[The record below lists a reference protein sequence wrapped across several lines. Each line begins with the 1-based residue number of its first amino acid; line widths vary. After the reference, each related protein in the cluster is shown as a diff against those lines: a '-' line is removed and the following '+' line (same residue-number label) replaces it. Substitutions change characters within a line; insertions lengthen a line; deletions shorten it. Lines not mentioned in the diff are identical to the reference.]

1 MQHARRQPPHQ
12 QPQRQPRHVAPSLQ
26 PQYGAH
32 GAHGTNVGMV
42 KCSSVPAIAVMIA
55 VVVALAAIFAFGAI
69 AYAKGSGGLRSA
81 ASSIDSAKT
90 ANSMEVMSFNAAD
103 ISSNGDS
110 ASSDF
115 AVMPAMLD
123 GIDES
128 DEIVSFSLSDTRA
141 PELSNKNLSAIRAA
155 LESFDGASV
164 GFGMF
169 DVESGRGIGYS
180 LDQEIYGA
188 SSFKAPYALYLCQK
202 HVENGELTIP
212 GLSDEDETELFG
224 ASGYTKI
231 LIENAICNS
240 DNDSF
245 AMLRSMYDAGGYNE
259 WVDELGIQDAAYT
272 PDSWFPW
279 YSVRSS
285 LKIWTEMYNYWQ
297 TGGDAAQWL
306 SSLCEET
313 TVSFLR
319 DVVDPFGATVR
330 NKAGWCSGSDYG
342 YDFNGVCDAGIVQL
356 DGRTYVVSVMAGVP
370 DCEENREL
378 VENLIAAIFDARD
391 ALR

>member
-1 MQHARRQPPHQ
+1 MQHARQQPPHQ
-12 QPQRQPRHVAPSLQ
+12 QPQRQPRHAAPSPQ
-26 PQYGAH
+26 SQYGAQ
-32 GAHGTNVGMV
+32 GTNVSTV
-42 KCSSVPAIAVMIA
+42 KRSSVPAIAVMIV

-81 ASSIDSAKT
+81 ASSFDSAKT
-90 ANSMEVMSFNAAD
+90 TNSMGVTSFNAAD

-128 DEIVSFSLSDTRA
+128 DEIASFSLSDARA
-141 PELSNKNLSAIRAA
+141 PELSNKNLSAIRTA

-164 GFGMF
+164 GFGMY
-169 DVESGRGIGYS
+169 DVESGRGIGYN

-212 GLSDEDETELFG
+212 GLSSEDGAELFG
-224 ASGYTKI
+224 AGGYTKI

-245 AMLRSMYDAGGYNE
+245 AMLRSMYDADGYNE
-259 WVDELGIQDAAYT
+259 WVDELGIQDTAYT

-297 TGGDAAQWL
+297 TGGDTAQWL
-306 SSLCEET
+306 SSLCGET

-319 DVVDPFGATVR
+319 DVVDPLGATVR
-330 NKAGWCSGSDYG
+330 NKAGWCSGSNYG
-342 YDFNGVCDAGIVQL
+342 YDFNGVCDAGIIQL
-356 DGRTYVVSVMAGVP
+356 DGRSYVISVMAGVP
-370 DCEENREL
+370 DCEENRGL

>member
-1 MQHARRQPPHQ
+1 MQHARQQPPHQ
-12 QPQRQPRHVAPSLQ
+12 QPQRQPRHAAPRPQS
-26 PQYGAH
+26 QYGAQ
-32 GAHGTNVGMV
+32 GANVSTP
-42 KCSSVPAIAVMIA
+42 KRSSVPAIAVMIA

-69 AYAKGSGGLRSA
+69 AYAKGNGGLRSA
-81 ASSIDSAKT
+81 ASSFDSAKT
-90 ANSMEVMSFNAAD
+90 TNSMGATSFNAAD

-115 AVMPAMLD
+115 TVMPAMLD

-128 DEIVSFSLSDTRA
+128 SEIVSFSLSDARA
-141 PELSNKNLSAIRAA
+141 PELSNKNLSAIRTA
-155 LESFDGASV
+155 LDNFDGASV
-164 GFGMF
+164 SFGMY
-169 DVESGRGIGYS
+169 DAESGRGIGYN

-212 GLSDEDETELFG
+212 GLFDEDSAELFG
-224 ASGYTKI
+224 AGGYTKI

-245 AMLRSMYDAGGYNE
+245 ATLRSMYDADGYNE
-259 WVDELGIQDAAYT
+259 WVDELGIQDTAYT

-297 TGGDAAQWL
+297 TGGDTAQWL
-306 SSLCEET
+306 SSLCGET

-319 DVVDPFGATVR
+319 DVVDPLGATVR

-342 YDFNGVCDAGIVQL
+342 YDFNGVCDAGIIQL

>member
-1 MQHARRQPPHQ
+1 MQHARQQPPHHQ
-12 QPQRQPRHVAPSLQ
+12 QQRQPHHAAPSPQL
-26 PQYGAH
+26 QYGAH
-32 GAHGTNVGMV
+32 GANVSTV
-42 KCSSVPAIAVMIA
+42 KRSNAPVTAVTVA
-55 VVVALAAIFAFGAI
+55 VIVALAVIFAFGAI
-69 AYAKGSGGLRSA
+69 AYAKGAGGLRSA
-81 ASSIDSAKT
+81 TSSIDSAKT
-90 ANSMEVMSFNAAD
+90 ANSLGITSFNATD

-110 ASSDF
+110 TSSDF
-115 AVMPAMLD
+115 APLPSMLD

-128 DEIVSFSLSDTRA
+128 SEIVAFSLSDARV
-141 PELSNKNLSAIRAA
+141 PELSNKNLSAIRTA
-155 LESFDGASV
+155 LENFDGISV
-164 GFGMF
+164 GFGMY
-169 DVESGRGIGYS
+169 DVESGRGIGYN
-180 LDQEIYGA
+180 LDQQIYGA

-212 GLSDEDETELFG
+212 GLSDEDGAELFG
-224 ASGYTKI
+224 AGGYTKI

-245 AMLRSMYDAGGYNE
+245 AMLRSMYDANGYNE

-306 SSLCEET
+306 SSLCGET

-319 DVVDPFGATVR
+319 DVVDPLGATVR

-342 YDFNGVCDAGIVQL
+342 YDFNGVCDAGVIQL

>member
-1 MQHARRQPPHQ
+1 MQHARQQPPHQ
-12 QPQRQPRHVAPSLQ
+12 QPQRQPRHAASSPQ

-32 GAHGTNVGMV
+32 GANVSAV
-42 KCSSVPAIAVMIA
+42 KRPNAPMIA
-55 VVVALAAIFAFGAI
+55 VTVAVIVALAVIFAFGAI
-69 AYAKGSGGLRSA
+69 AYAKGTGGLRSA
-81 ASSIDSAKT
+81 ASSIDSTKT
-90 ANSMEVMSFNAAD
+90 ASSLGITSFNAAD

-110 ASSDF
+110 VSSDF
-115 AVMPAMLD
+115 APLPAILD

-128 DEIVSFSLSDTRA
+128 DEIVAFSLSDARA
-141 PELSNKNLSAIRAA
+141 PELSNKNLSAIRTT
-155 LESFDGASV
+155 LENFDGASV
-164 GFGMF
+164 GFGMY
-169 DVESGRGIGYS
+169 DVESGRGIGYN
-180 LDQEIYGA
+180 LDQQIYGA

-202 HVENGELTIP
+202 HIENGELTIP
-212 GLSDEDETELFG
+212 GLSDEDGTELFG
-224 ASGYTKI
+224 AGGYTKI

-245 AMLRSMYDAGGYNE
+245 AMLRSMYDANGYNE

-297 TGGDAAQWL
+297 TGDDAAQWL
-306 SSLCEET
+306 SSLCGET

-319 DVVDPFGATVR
+319 DVVDPLGATVR

-342 YDFNGVCDAGIVQL
+342 YDFNGVCDAGVIQL

>member
-1 MQHARRQPPHQ
+1 MQHARQQPPHHQ
-12 QPQRQPRHVAPSLQ
+12 QHRQPHHAAPSPQPQH
-26 PQYGAH
+26 GAH
-32 GAHGTNVGMV
+32 GA
-42 KCSSVPAIAVMIA
+42 SVSTAKRSNAPVIAVTVA
-55 VVVALAAIFAFGAI
+55 VIVALAVIFAFGAI
-69 AYAKGSGGLRSA
+69 AYAKGAGGLRFA
-81 ASSIDSAKT
+81 TSSIDSAKT
-90 ANSMEVMSFNAAD
+90 ANSLGITSFNATD

-110 ASSDF
+110 TSSDF
-115 AVMPAMLD
+115 APLPSMFD
-123 GIDES
+123 DIDES
-128 DEIVSFSLSDTRA
+128 NEIVAFSLSDARV
-141 PELSNKNLSAIRAA
+141 PELSNENLSAIRTA
-155 LESFDGASV
+155 LENFDGASA
-164 GFGMF
+164 GFGMY
-169 DVESGRGIGYS
+169 DVESGRGIGYN
-180 LDQEIYGA
+180 LDQQIYGA

-212 GLSDEDETELFG
+212 GLSDEDGAELFG
-224 ASGYTKI
+224 AGGYTKI

-245 AMLRSMYDAGGYNE
+245 AMLRSMYDANGYNE

-306 SSLCEET
+306 SSLCGET

-319 DVVDPFGATVR
+319 DVVDPLGATVR

-342 YDFNGVCDAGIVQL
+342 YDFNGVCDVGVIQL

>member
-1 MQHARRQPPHQ
+1 MQHARQQPPHQ
-12 QPQRQPRHVAPSLQ
+12 QPQRQPRHAASSPQ

-32 GAHGTNVGMV
+32 GANVSAV
-42 KCSSVPAIAVMIA
+42 KRPNAPMIA
-55 VVVALAAIFAFGAI
+55 VTVAVIVALTVIFAFGAI
-69 AYAKGSGGLRSA
+69 AYAKGTGGLRSA
-81 ASSIDSAKT
+81 ASSIDSTKT
-90 ANSMEVMSFNAAD
+90 ASSLGITSFNAAD

-110 ASSDF
+110 VSSDF
-115 AVMPAMLD
+115 APLPAMLD

-128 DEIVSFSLSDTRA
+128 DEIVAFSLSDARA
-141 PELSNKNLSAIRAA
+141 PELSNKNLSAIRTA
-155 LESFDGASV
+155 LENFDGASV
-164 GFGMF
+164 GFGMY
-169 DVESGRGIGYS
+169 DVESGRGIGYN
-180 LDQEIYGA
+180 LDQQIYGA

-202 HVENGELTIP
+202 HIENGELTIP
-212 GLSDEDETELFG
+212 GLSDEDGTELFG
-224 ASGYTKI
+224 AGGYTKI

-245 AMLRSMYDAGGYNE
+245 AMLRSMYDANGYNE
-259 WVDELGIQDAAYT
+259 WVDERGIQDAAYT

-297 TGGDAAQWL
+297 TGDDAAQWL
-306 SSLCEET
+306 SSLCGET

-319 DVVDPFGATVR
+319 DVVDPLGATVR

-342 YDFNGVCDAGIVQL
+342 YDFNGVCDAGVIQL

>member
-1 MQHARRQPPHQ
+1 MQHARQQPPHHQ
-12 QPQRQPRHVAPSLQ
+12 QQRQPRHVAPS
-26 PQYGAH
+26 A
-32 GAHGTNVGMV
+32 
-42 KCSSVPAIAVMIA
+42 SVSTAKRSNAPVIAVTVA
-55 VVVALAAIFAFGAI
+55 VIVALAVIFAFGAI
-69 AYAKGSGGLRSA
+69 AYAKGTGCLRFTASSADSAKA
-81 ASSIDSAKT
+81 ASSLGIA
-90 ANSMEVMSFNAAD
+90 SFNATD

-115 AVMPAMLD
+115 APLPAMLD
-123 GIDES
+123 DIDES
-128 DEIVSFSLSDTRA
+128 DEIVAFSLSDARA
-141 PELSNKNLSAIRAA
+141 PELSNKNLSGIRTA
-155 LESFDGASV
+155 LENFDGASV
-164 GFGMF
+164 GFGMY
-169 DVESGRGIGYS
+169 DVESGRGIGYNI
-180 LDQEIYGA
+180 DQQIYGA

-212 GLSDEDETELFG
+212 GLSDEDGAELFG
-224 ASGYTKI
+224 AGGYTKI

-245 AMLRSMYDAGGYNE
+245 AMLRSMYDANGYNE

-279 YSVRSS
+279 YSARSS

-297 TGGDAAQWL
+297 TGGDTAQWL
-306 SSLCEET
+306 SSLCGET

-319 DVVDPFGATVR
+319 DVVDPLGATVR

-342 YDFNGVCDAGIVQL
+342 YDFNGVCDAGVIQL

-378 VENLIAAIFDARD
+378 VENLIAAIFDVRD

>member
-1 MQHARRQPPHQ
+1 MQHARQQPPHQ
-12 QPQRQPRHVAPSLQ
+12 QPQRQPRHAAPRPQS
-26 PQYGAH
+26 QYGAQ
-32 GAHGTNVGMV
+32 GANVSTP
-42 KCSSVPAIAVMIA
+42 KRSSVPAIAVMIA

-69 AYAKGSGGLRSA
+69 AYAKGNGGLRSA
-81 ASSIDSAKT
+81 ASSFDSAKT
-90 ANSMEVMSFNAAD
+90 TNSMGATSFNAAD

-115 AVMPAMLD
+115 TVMPAMLD

-128 DEIVSFSLSDTRA
+128 NEIVSFSLSDARL
-141 PELSNKNLSAIRAA
+141 PELSNKNLSAIRTA
-155 LESFDGASV
+155 LDNFDGASV
-164 GFGMF
+164 SFGMY
-169 DVESGRGIGYS
+169 DAESGRGIGYN

-212 GLSDEDETELFG
+212 GLFDEDETELFG
-224 ASGYTKI
+224 AGGYTKI

-245 AMLRSMYDAGGYNE
+245 AMLRSMYDADGYNE
-259 WVDELGIQDAAYT
+259 WVDELGIQDTAYT

-297 TGGDAAQWL
+297 TGGDTAQWL
-306 SSLCEET
+306 SSLCGET

-319 DVVDPFGATVR
+319 DVVDPLGATVR

-342 YDFNGVCDAGIVQL
+342 YDFNGVCDAGIIQL
-356 DGRTYVVSVMAGVP
+356 DGRTYVVSVMTGVP
-370 DCEENREL
+370 DCEENRRL

>member
-1 MQHARRQPPHQ
+1 MQHARQQPPHQ
-12 QPQRQPRHVAPSLQ
+12 QPQRQPRHAASSPQ

-32 GAHGTNVGMV
+32 GANVSAV
-42 KCSSVPAIAVMIA
+42 KRLNAPAIAVTVTVI
-55 VVVALAAIFAFGAI
+55 VALAAIFAFGAI
-69 AYAKGSGGLRSA
+69 AYAKGAGGLRSA
-81 ASSIDSAKT
+81 ASSIDSTKT
-90 ANSMEVMSFNAAD
+90 ASSLGITSFNAAD

-110 ASSDF
+110 VSSGF
-115 AVMPAMLD
+115 APLPAMLD

-128 DEIVSFSLSDTRA
+128 DEVIAFSLSDARA
-141 PELSNKNLSAIRAA
+141 PELSSKNLSAIRTA
-155 LESFDGASV
+155 LENFDGASV
-164 GFGMF
+164 GFGMY
-169 DVESGRGIGYS
+169 DVESGRGIGYN
-180 LDQEIYGA
+180 LDQQIYGA

-202 HVENGELTIP
+202 HIENGELTTP
-212 GLSDEDETELFG
+212 GLSDEDGTELFG
-224 ASGYTKI
+224 AGGYTKI

-245 AMLRSMYDAGGYNE
+245 AMLRSMYDANGYNE

-297 TGGDAAQWL
+297 TGDDAAQWL
-306 SSLCEET
+306 SSLCSET

-319 DVVDPFGATVR
+319 DVVDPLGATVR

-342 YDFNGVCDAGIVQL
+342 YDFNGVCDAGVIQL

>member
-1 MQHARRQPPHQ
+1 MQHARQQPPHQ
-12 QPQRQPRHVAPSLQ
+12 QPQRQPRHAASSPQ

-32 GAHGTNVGMV
+32 GANVSAV
-42 KCSSVPAIAVMIA
+42 KRPNAPMIA
-55 VVVALAAIFAFGAI
+55 VTVAVIVALAVIFAFGAI
-69 AYAKGSGGLRSA
+69 AYAKGTGGLRSA
-81 ASSIDSAKT
+81 ASSIDSTKT
-90 ANSMEVMSFNAAD
+90 ASSLGITSFNAAD

-110 ASSDF
+110 VSSDF
-115 AVMPAMLD
+115 APLPAMLD

-128 DEIVSFSLSDTRA
+128 DEIVAFSLSDARA
-141 PELSNKNLSAIRAA
+141 PELSNKNLSAIRTA
-155 LESFDGASV
+155 LENFDGASV
-164 GFGMF
+164 GFGMY
-169 DVESGRGIGYS
+169 DVESGRGIGYN
-180 LDQEIYGA
+180 LDQQIYGA

-202 HVENGELTIP
+202 HIENGELTIP
-212 GLSDEDETELFG
+212 GLSDEDGTELFG
-224 ASGYTKI
+224 AGGYTKI

-245 AMLRSMYDAGGYNE
+245 AMLRSMYDANGYSE

-279 YSVRSS
+279 HSVRSS

-297 TGGDAAQWL
+297 TGDDAAQWL
-306 SSLCEET
+306 SSLCGET

-319 DVVDPFGATVR
+319 DVVDPLGATVR

-342 YDFNGVCDAGIVQL
+342 YDFNGVCDAGVIQL

>member
-1 MQHARRQPPHQ
+1 MQHARQQPPHQ
-12 QPQRQPRHVAPSLQ
+12 QPQRQPRHAASNPQ

-32 GAHGTNVGMV
+32 GANVSAV
-42 KCSSVPAIAVMIA
+42 KRPNAPMIA
-55 VVVALAAIFAFGAI
+55 VTVAVIVALAVIFAFGAI
-69 AYAKGSGGLRSA
+69 AYAKGTGGLRSA
-81 ASSIDSAKT
+81 ASSIDSTKT
-90 ANSMEVMSFNAAD
+90 ASSLGITSFNAAD
-103 ISSNGDS
+103 TSSNGDS
-110 ASSDF
+110 VSSDF
-115 AVMPAMLD
+115 APLPAMLD

-128 DEIVSFSLSDTRA
+128 DEIVAFSLSDARA
-141 PELSNKNLSAIRAA
+141 PELSNKNLSAIRTA
-155 LESFDGASV
+155 LENFDGASV
-164 GFGMF
+164 GFGMY
-169 DVESGRGIGYS
+169 DVESGRGIGYN
-180 LDQEIYGA
+180 LDQQIYGA

-202 HVENGELTIP
+202 HIENGELTIP
-212 GLSDEDETELFG
+212 GLSDEDGTELFG
-224 ASGYTKI
+224 AGGYTKI

-245 AMLRSMYDAGGYNE
+245 AMLRSMYDANGYNE

-297 TGGDAAQWL
+297 TGDDAAQWL
-306 SSLCEET
+306 SSLCGET

-319 DVVDPFGATVR
+319 DVVDPLGATVR
-330 NKAGWCSGSDYG
+330 NKAGWCSGGDYG
-342 YDFNGVCDAGIVQL
+342 YDFNGVCDAGVIQL

>member
-1 MQHARRQPPHQ
+1 
-12 QPQRQPRHVAPSLQ
+12 
-26 PQYGAH
+26 
-32 GAHGTNVGMV
+32 
-42 KCSSVPAIAVMIA
+42 MIA
-55 VVVALAAIFAFGAI
+55 VTVAVIVALAVIFAFGAI
-69 AYAKGSGGLRSA
+69 AYAKGTGGLRSA
-81 ASSIDSAKT
+81 ASSIDSTKT
-90 ANSMEVMSFNAAD
+90 ASSLGITSFNAAD

-110 ASSDF
+110 VSSDF
-115 AVMPAMLD
+115 APLPAMLD
-123 GIDES
+123 GIDEF
-128 DEIVSFSLSDTRA
+128 DEIVAFSLSDARA
-141 PELSNKNLSAIRAA
+141 PELSNKNLSAIRTA

-164 GFGMF
+164 GFGMY
-169 DVESGRGIGYS
+169 DVESGRGIGYN

-212 GLSDEDETELFG
+212 GLSDEDSAELFG
-224 ASGYTKI
+224 AGGYTKI
-231 LIENAICNS
+231 LIENAIRNS

-245 AMLRSMYDAGGYNE
+245 TMLRSMYDADGYHE
-259 WVDELGIQDAAYT
+259 WVDELGIQDTAYT

-297 TGGDAAQWL
+297 TGDDAAQWL
-306 SSLCEET
+306 SSLCGET

-319 DVVDPFGATVR
+319 DVVDPLGATVR

-342 YDFNGVCDAGIVQL
+342 YDFNGVCDAGVIQL

>member
-1 MQHARRQPPHQ
+1 MQHARQQPPHHQ
-12 QPQRQPRHVAPSLQ
+12 QQRYAAPSPQ
-26 PQYGAH
+26 PQYA
-32 GAHGTNVGMV
+32 AP
-42 KCSSVPAIAVMIA
+42 SASVSTAKRSNAPVIAVTVA
-55 VVVALAAIFAFGAI
+55 VIVALAVIFAFGAI
-69 AYAKGSGGLRSA
+69 AYAKGAGGLRSA
-81 ASSIDSAKT
+81 ASSIDSTKT
-90 ANSMEVMSFNAAD
+90 ARSLGITSFNTTD

-115 AVMPAMLD
+115 APLSSMLD
-123 GIDES
+123 DIDES
-128 DEIVSFSLSDTRA
+128 NEIVAFSLSDARV
-141 PELSNKNLSAIRAA
+141 PELSNKNLSAIRTA
-155 LESFDGASV
+155 LENFDGASV
-164 GFGMF
+164 GFGMY
-169 DVESGRGIGYS
+169 DVESGRGIGYN
-180 LDQEIYGA
+180 LDQQIYGA

-212 GLSDEDETELFG
+212 GLSDEDGAELFG
-224 ASGYTKI
+224 AGGYTKI

-245 AMLRSMYDAGGYNE
+245 AMLRSMYDANGYNE

-306 SSLCEET
+306 SSLCGET

-319 DVVDPFGATVR
+319 DVVDPLGATVR
-330 NKAGWCSGSDYG
+330 NKAGWCSGGDYG
-342 YDFNGVCDAGIVQL
+342 YDFNGVCDAGVIQL

-378 VENLIAAIFDARD
+378 VESLIAAIFDARD

>member
-1 MQHARRQPPHQ
+1 MQHARQQPPHQ
-12 QPQRQPRHVAPSLQ
+12 QPQRQPRHAAPRPQ
-26 PQYGAH
+26 PQYGAQ
-32 GAHGTNVGMV
+32 GANVSTV
-42 KCSSVPAIAVMIA
+42 KRSSVPAIAVVIA

-69 AYAKGSGGLRSA
+69 AYAKGSGGLCSA
-81 ASSIDSAKT
+81 ASSFDSAQT
-90 ANSMEVMSFNAAD
+90 TNSMGVTSFNAAG

-115 AVMPAMLD
+115 ALMSAMLD

-128 DEIVSFSLSDTRA
+128 DEIVSFSLSDARA
-141 PELSNKNLSAIRAA
+141 PELSNKNLSAIRTA

-164 GFGMF
+164 GFGMY
-169 DVESGRGIGYS
+169 DVESGRGIGYN
-180 LDQEIYGA
+180 LDQKIYGA

-212 GLSDEDETELFG
+212 GLSDEDGAELFG
-224 ASGYTKI
+224 AGGYTKI

-245 AMLRSMYDAGGYNE
+245 AMLRSMYDADGYNE
-259 WVDELGIQDAAYT
+259 WVDELGIQDTAYT
-272 PDSWFPW
+272 PDSRFPW

-297 TGGDAAQWL
+297 TGGDTAQWL
-306 SSLCEET
+306 SSLCGET

-319 DVVDPFGATVR
+319 DVVDPLGATVR

-342 YDFNGVCDAGIVQL
+342 YDFNGVCDAGIIQL

-370 DCEENREL
+370 DCEENRRL

>member
-12 QPQRQPRHVAPSLQ
+12 QPQRQPRHVAPSPQ

-32 GAHGTNVGMV
+32 GANVSTP
-42 KCSSVPAIAVMIA
+42 KRSSAPAIAVVIA
-55 VVVALAAIFAFGAI
+55 VVVALAAIFAFGAV
-69 AYAKGSGGLRSA
+69 AYAKGSGSLRST
-81 ASSIDSAKT
+81 ASSFDSAKT
-90 ANSMEVMSFNAAD
+90 TSSMGVASFNAAD

-128 DEIVSFSLSDTRA
+128 DEIVSFSLSDARA
-141 PELSNKNLSAIRAA
+141 PELSNKNSSAIRTA
-155 LESFDGASV
+155 LESFDGVSV
-164 GFGMF
+164 GFGMY
-169 DVESGRGIGYS
+169 DMESGRGIGYN

-212 GLSDEDETELFG
+212 GISGEDETELFG

-245 AMLRSMYDAGGYNE
+245 AMLRSMYDADGYNE

-297 TGGDAAQWL
+297 TDGDAAQWL
-306 SSLCEET
+306 SSLCGET

-319 DVVDPFGATVR
+319 DVVDPLGATVR
-330 NKAGWCSGSDYG
+330 NKAGWCSGSNYG

>member
-1 MQHARRQPPHQ
+1 MQHARQQPPHQ
-12 QPQRQPRHVAPSLQ
+12 QSQRQPRHAAPSPQ
-26 PQYGAH
+26 SQYGA
-32 GAHGTNVGMV
+32 NVSTV
-42 KCSSVPAIAVMIA
+42 KRSSVPAIAVAIA
-55 VVVALAAIFAFGAI
+55 VVVALTAIFAFGAI

-81 ASSIDSAKT
+81 ASSFDSAKT
-90 ANSMEVMSFNAAD
+90 ANSMGVMSFNAAD

-110 ASSDF
+110 TSSDF
-115 AVMPAMLD
+115 AVMPTMLD

-128 DEIVSFSLSDTRA
+128 DEIVSFSLSDARA
-141 PELSNKNLSAIRAA
+141 PELSNKNLSAIHTA

-164 GFGMF
+164 GFGMY
-169 DVESGRGIGYS
+169 DVESGRGIGYN

-212 GLSDEDETELFG
+212 GLSDEDSAELFG
-224 ASGYTKI
+224 AGGYTKI

-245 AMLRSMYDAGGYNE
+245 AMLRSMYDADGYNE
-259 WVDELGIQDAAYT
+259 WVDELGIQDTAYT

-297 TGGDAAQWL
+297 TGGDTAQWL
-306 SSLCEET
+306 SSLCGET

-319 DVVDPFGATVR
+319 DVVDPLGATVR
-330 NKAGWCSGSDYG
+330 NKAGWCSGSNYG
-342 YDFNGVCDAGIVQL
+342 YDFNGVCDAGIIQL
-356 DGRTYVVSVMAGVP
+356 DRRSYVISVMAGVP
-370 DCEENREL
+370 DCEENRGL

>member
-1 MQHARRQPPHQ
+1 MQHARQQPPHQ
-12 QPQRQPRHVAPSLQ
+12 QPQRQPRHAASSPQ

-32 GAHGTNVGMV
+32 GANV
-42 KCSSVPAIAVMIA
+42 SAVERPNAPMTA
-55 VVVALAAIFAFGAI
+55 VTVAVIVALAVIFAFGAI
-69 AYAKGSGGLRSA
+69 AYAKGTGGLRSA
-81 ASSIDSAKT
+81 ASSIDSTKT
-90 ANSMEVMSFNAAD
+90 ASSLGITSFNAAD

-110 ASSDF
+110 VSSDF
-115 AVMPAMLD
+115 APLPAMLD

-128 DEIVSFSLSDTRA
+128 DEIVAFSLSDARA
-141 PELSNKNLSAIRAA
+141 PELSNKNLSAIRTA
-155 LESFDGASV
+155 LENFDGASV
-164 GFGMF
+164 GFGMY
-169 DVESGRGIGYS
+169 DVESGRGIGYN
-180 LDQEIYGA
+180 LDQQIYGA

-202 HVENGELTIP
+202 HIENGELTIP
-212 GLSDEDETELFG
+212 GLSDEDGTELFG
-224 ASGYTKI
+224 AGGYTKI

-245 AMLRSMYDAGGYNE
+245 AMLRSMYDANGYNE

-297 TGGDAAQWL
+297 TGDDAAQWL
-306 SSLCEET
+306 SSLCGET

-319 DVVDPFGATVR
+319 DVVDPLGATVR

-342 YDFNGVCDAGIVQL
+342 YDFNGVCDAGVIQL

>member
-12 QPQRQPRHVAPSLQ
+12 QPQRQPRHVAPSPQ

-32 GAHGTNVGMV
+32 GANVSTP
-42 KCSSVPAIAVMIA
+42 KRSSAPAIAVVIA
-55 VVVALAAIFAFGAI
+55 VVVTLAAIFAFGAI
-69 AYAKGSGGLRSA
+69 AYAKGSGGLRSTV
-81 ASSIDSAKT
+81 SSFDSAKT
-90 ANSMEVMSFNAAD
+90 TSSMGVTSFNATD

-123 GIDES
+123 DIDES
-128 DEIVSFSLSDTRA
+128 DEIVSFSLSDARA
-141 PELSNKNLSAIRAA
+141 PELSNKNLSAIRTA

-164 GFGMF
+164 GFGMY
-169 DVESGRGIGYS
+169 DMESGRGIGYN

-212 GLSDEDETELFG
+212 GLFDEDSAELFG
-224 ASGYTKI
+224 AGGYTKI

-245 AMLRSMYDAGGYNE
+245 ATLRSMYDADGYNE
-259 WVDELGIQDAAYT
+259 WVDELGIQDTAYT

-297 TGGDAAQWL
+297 TGGDTAQWL
-306 SSLCEET
+306 SSLCGET

-319 DVVDPFGATVR
+319 DVVDPLGATVR

-342 YDFNGVCDAGIVQL
+342 YDFNGVCDAGIIQL
-356 DGRTYVVSVMAGVP
+356 DGRTYVVSVMTGVP

>member
-1 MQHARRQPPHQ
+1 MQHARQQPPHQ
-12 QPQRQPRHVAPSLQ
+12 QPQRQPRHAASSPQ

-32 GAHGTNVGMV
+32 GANVSAV
-42 KCSSVPAIAVMIA
+42 KRPNAPMIA
-55 VVVALAAIFAFGAI
+55 VTVAVIVALAVIFAFGAI
-69 AYAKGSGGLRSA
+69 AYAKGTGGLRSA
-81 ASSIDSAKT
+81 ASSIDSTKT
-90 ANSMEVMSFNAAD
+90 ASSLGITSFNAAD

-110 ASSDF
+110 VSSDF
-115 AVMPAMLD
+115 APLPAMLD

-128 DEIVSFSLSDTRA
+128 DEIVAFSLSDARA
-141 PELSNKNLSAIRAA
+141 PELSNKNLSAIRTA
-155 LESFDGASV
+155 LENFDGASV
-164 GFGMF
+164 GFGMY
-169 DVESGRGIGYS
+169 DVESGRGIGYN
-180 LDQEIYGA
+180 LDQQIYGA

-202 HVENGELTIP
+202 HIENGELTIP
-212 GLSDEDETELFG
+212 GLSDEDGTELFG
-224 ASGYTKI
+224 AGGYTKI

-245 AMLRSMYDAGGYNE
+245 AMLRSMYDANGYNE

-297 TGGDAAQWL
+297 TGDDAAQWL
-306 SSLCEET
+306 SSLCGET

-319 DVVDPFGATVR
+319 DVVDPLGATVR
-330 NKAGWCSGSDYG
+330 NKAGWCSGSDYS
-342 YDFNGVCDAGIVQL
+342 YDFNGVCDAGVIQL

>member
-1 MQHARRQPPHQ
+1 MQHTRQQPPHQ
-12 QPQRQPRHVAPSLQ
+12 QPQRQPRHAAPSPQ

-32 GAHGTNVGMV
+32 DANVSTS
-42 KCSSVPAIAVMIA
+42 KRSSMPAIAVMIA

-90 ANSMEVMSFNAAD
+90 TNSMGVASFNAAD
-103 ISSNGDS
+103 IFSNGDS

-128 DEIVSFSLSDTRA
+128 DEIVSFSLSDARV
-141 PELSNKNLSAIRAA
+141 PELSNKNLSAIRTA

-164 GFGMF
+164 GFGMY
-169 DVESGRGIGYS
+169 DVESGRGIGYN

-212 GLSDEDETELFG
+212 GLSDEDGAELFG
-224 ASGYTKI
+224 AGGYTKI

-245 AMLRSMYDAGGYNE
+245 AMLRSMYDADGYNE
-259 WVDELGIQDAAYT
+259 WVDELGIQDTAYT

-285 LKIWTEMYNYWQ
+285 LKIWTEMHNYWQ

-306 SSLCEET
+306 SSLCGET

-319 DVVDPFGATVR
+319 DVVDPLGATVR

>member
-1 MQHARRQPPHQ
+1 MQHARQQPPHQ
-12 QPQRQPRHVAPSLQ
+12 QPQRQPRHAASSPQ

-32 GAHGTNVGMV
+32 GANVSAV
-42 KCSSVPAIAVMIA
+42 KRPNAPMIA
-55 VVVALAAIFAFGAI
+55 VTVAVIVALAVIFAFGAI
-69 AYAKGSGGLRSA
+69 AYAKGTGGLRSA
-81 ASSIDSAKT
+81 ASSIDSTKT
-90 ANSMEVMSFNAAD
+90 ASSLGITSFNAAD

-110 ASSDF
+110 VSSDF
-115 AVMPAMLD
+115 APLPAMLD

-128 DEIVSFSLSDTRA
+128 DEIVAFSLSDARA
-141 PELSNKNLSAIRAA
+141 PELSNKNLSAIRTA
-155 LESFDGASV
+155 LENFDGASV
-164 GFGMF
+164 GFGMY
-169 DVESGRGIGYS
+169 DVESGRGIGYN
-180 LDQEIYGA
+180 LDQQIYGA

-202 HVENGELTIP
+202 HIENGELTIP
-212 GLSDEDETELFG
+212 GLSDEDGTELFG
-224 ASGYTKI
+224 AGGYTKI

-245 AMLRSMYDAGGYNE
+245 AMLRSMYDANGYNE

-297 TGGDAAQWL
+297 TGDDAAQWL
-306 SSLCEET
+306 SSLCGET

-319 DVVDPFGATVR
+319 DVVDPLGATVR

-342 YDFNGVCDAGIVQL
+342 YDFNGVCDAGVIQL

>member
-1 MQHARRQPPHQ
+1 MQHARQHPPHQ
-12 QPQRQPRHVAPSLQ
+12 QPQRQPCHATPSPQ

-32 GAHGTNVGMV
+32 GANVSTP
-42 KCSSVPAIAVMIA
+42 KRSSAPTITVMIA

-81 ASSIDSAKT
+81 ASSFDSAKT
-90 ANSMEVMSFNAAD
+90 ANSMGVTSFNAAD

-115 AVMPAMLD
+115 AVMPAILD

-128 DEIVSFSLSDTRA
+128 DEIVPFSLSDARV
-141 PELSNKNLSAIRAA
+141 PELSNKNLSAIRTA

-164 GFGMF
+164 GFGMY
-169 DVESGRGIGYS
+169 DVESGRGIGYN

-202 HVENGELTIP
+202 QVENGELTIP
-212 GLSDEDETELFG
+212 GLSDEDGAELFG
-224 ASGYTKI
+224 AGGYTKI
-231 LIENAICNS
+231 LIENAICDS

-245 AMLRSMYDAGGYNE
+245 AMLRSMYNADGYNE
-259 WVDELGIQDAAYT
+259 WVDKLGIQDTAYT

-297 TGGDAAQWL
+297 TSGDTAQWL
-306 SSLCEET
+306 SSLCGET

-319 DVVDPFGATVR
+319 DVVDPLGATVR

-342 YDFNGVCDAGIVQL
+342 YDFNGVCDAGVIQL

>member
-1 MQHARRQPPHQ
+1 MQHARQQPPHQ
-12 QPQRQPRHVAPSLQ
+12 QPQRQPRHAAPSPQ

-32 GAHGTNVGMV
+32 GANVSTV
-42 KCSSVPAIAVMIA
+42 KRSNAPAIAATVA
-55 VVVALAAIFAFGAI
+55 VIVALAAIFAFSAI
-69 AYAKGSGGLRSA
+69 AYAKGTGGLRSA
-81 ASSIDSAKT
+81 ASSIDSTKT
-90 ANSMEVMSFNAAD
+90 ASSLGITSFNAAD

-110 ASSDF
+110 VSSDF
-115 AVMPAMLD
+115 APLPAMLD

-128 DEIVSFSLSDTRA
+128 DEIVAFSLSDARA
-141 PELSNKNLSAIRAA
+141 PELSNKNLSAIRTA

-164 GFGMF
+164 GFGMY
-169 DVESGRGIGYS
+169 DVESGRGIGYN
-180 LDQEIYGA
+180 LDQQIYGA

-202 HVENGELTIP
+202 HIENGELTIP
-212 GLSDEDETELFG
+212 GLSDEDGTELFG
-224 ASGYTKI
+224 AGGYTKI

-245 AMLRSMYDAGGYNE
+245 AMLRSMYDANGYNE

-285 LKIWTEMYNYWQ
+285 LKIWTEMHNYWQ
-297 TGGDAAQWL
+297 TGDDAAQWL
-306 SSLCEET
+306 SSLCGET

-319 DVVDPFGATVR
+319 DVVDPLGATVR

-342 YDFNGVCDAGIVQL
+342 YDFNGVCDAGVIQL

>member
-1 MQHARRQPPHQ
+1 MQHARQQPPHQ
-12 QPQRQPRHVAPSLQ
+12 QPQRQPRHAASSPQ

-32 GAHGTNVGMV
+32 GANVSAV
-42 KCSSVPAIAVMIA
+42 KRPNAPMIA
-55 VVVALAAIFAFGAI
+55 VTVAVIVALAVIFAFGAI
-69 AYAKGSGGLRSA
+69 AYAKGTGGLRSA
-81 ASSIDSAKT
+81 ASSIDSTKT
-90 ANSMEVMSFNAAD
+90 ASSLGITSFNAAD

-110 ASSDF
+110 VSSDF
-115 AVMPAMLD
+115 APLPAMLD

-128 DEIVSFSLSDTRA
+128 DEIVAFSLSDARA
-141 PELSNKNLSAIRAA
+141 PELSNKNLSAIRTA
-155 LESFDGASV
+155 LENFDGASV
-164 GFGMF
+164 GFGMY
-169 DVESGRGIGYS
+169 DVESGRGIGYN
-180 LDQEIYGA
+180 LDQQIYGA

-202 HVENGELTIP
+202 HIENGELTIP
-212 GLSDEDETELFG
+212 GLSDEDGTELFG
-224 ASGYTKI
+224 AGGYTKI

-245 AMLRSMYDAGGYNE
+245 AMLRSMYDANGYNE

-297 TGGDAAQWL
+297 TGDDAAQWL
-306 SSLCEET
+306 SSLCGET

-319 DVVDPFGATVR
+319 DVVDPLGATVR

-342 YDFNGVCDAGIVQL
+342 YDFNGVCDAGVIQL

-370 DCEENREL
+370 DCE
-378 VENLIAAIFDARD
+378 
-391 ALR
+391 

>member
-1 MQHARRQPPHQ
+1 MQHARQQPPHQ
-12 QPQRQPRHVAPSLQ
+12 QPQRQPRHAASSPQ

-32 GAHGTNVGMV
+32 GANVSAV
-42 KCSSVPAIAVMIA
+42 KRPNAPMIA
-55 VVVALAAIFAFGAI
+55 VTVAVIVALAVIFAFGAI
-69 AYAKGSGGLRSA
+69 AYAKGTGGLRSA
-81 ASSIDSAKT
+81 ASSIDSTKT
-90 ANSMEVMSFNAAD
+90 ASSLGITSFNAAD

-110 ASSDF
+110 VSSDF
-115 AVMPAMLD
+115 APLPAMLD

-128 DEIVSFSLSDTRA
+128 DEIVAFSLSDARA
-141 PELSNKNLSAIRAA
+141 PELSNKNLSAIRTA
-155 LESFDGASV
+155 LENFDGASV
-164 GFGMF
+164 GFGMY
-169 DVESGRGIGYS
+169 DVESGRGIGYN
-180 LDQEIYGA
+180 LDQQIYGA

-202 HVENGELTIP
+202 HIENGELTIP
-212 GLSDEDETELFG
+212 GLSDEDGTELFG
-224 ASGYTKI
+224 AGGYTKI

-245 AMLRSMYDAGGYNE
+245 AMLRSMYDANGYNE

-297 TGGDAAQWL
+297 TGDDAAQWL
-306 SSLCEET
+306 SSLCGET

-319 DVVDPFGATVR
+319 DVVDPLGATVR
-330 NKAGWCSGSDYG
+330 NKAGWCSDSDYS
-342 YDFNGVCDAGIVQL
+342 YDFNGVCDAGVIQL

>member
-1 MQHARRQPPHQ
+1 MQHARQQPPHQ
-12 QPQRQPRHVAPSLQ
+12 QPQRQPRHAAPRPQS
-26 PQYGAH
+26 QYGAQ
-32 GAHGTNVGMV
+32 GANVSTP
-42 KCSSVPAIAVMIA
+42 KRSSVPAIAVMIA

-69 AYAKGSGGLRSA
+69 AYAKGSGDLCSA
-81 ASSIDSAKT
+81 ASSFDSAKT
-90 ANSMEVMSFNAAD
+90 TNSMGATSFNAAD

-115 AVMPAMLD
+115 TVMPAMLD

-128 DEIVSFSLSDTRA
+128 NEIVSFSLSDARA
-141 PELSNKNLSAIRAA
+141 PELSNKNLSAIRTA
-155 LESFDGASV
+155 LDNFDGASV
-164 GFGMF
+164 SFGMY
-169 DVESGRGIGYS
+169 DAESGRGIGYN

-212 GLSDEDETELFG
+212 GLFDEDSAELFG
-224 ASGYTKI
+224 AGGYTKI

-245 AMLRSMYDAGGYNE
+245 AMLRSMYDADGYNE
-259 WVDELGIQDAAYT
+259 WVDELGIQDTAYT

-297 TGGDAAQWL
+297 TGGDTAQWL
-306 SSLCEET
+306 SSLCGET

-319 DVVDPFGATVR
+319 DVVDPLGATVR

-342 YDFNGVCDAGIVQL
+342 YDFNGVCDAGIIQL
-356 DGRTYVVSVMAGVP
+356 DGRTYVVSVMTGVP

>member
-1 MQHARRQPPHQ
+1 MQHARQQPPHQ
-12 QPQRQPRHVAPSLQ
+12 QPQRQHRHAAPSPQ

-32 GAHGTNVGMV
+32 GANVSTP
-42 KCSSVPAIAVMIA
+42 KRSSVPAIAVMIA
-55 VVVALAAIFAFGAI
+55 VVVALAAIFAFGTI

-81 ASSIDSAKT
+81 ASSFDSAKT
-90 ANSMEVMSFNAAD
+90 ANSMGVTSFNAAD

-110 ASSDF
+110 TSSDF

-123 GIDES
+123 DIDES
-128 DEIVSFSLSDTRA
+128 DEIVSFSLSDARA
-141 PELSNKNLSAIRAA
+141 PELSNKNLSAIRTS
-155 LESFDGASV
+155 LENFDGASV
-164 GFGMF
+164 GFGMY
-169 DVESGRGIGYS
+169 DVESGRGIGYN

-202 HVENGELTIP
+202 HVENGEFTIP
-212 GLSDEDETELFG
+212 GLSGEDGAELF
-224 ASGYTKI
+224 
-231 LIENAICNS
+231 
-240 DNDSF
+240 
-245 AMLRSMYDAGGYNE
+245 DADGYNE
-259 WVDELGIQDAAYT
+259 WVDELGIQDTAYT

-306 SSLCEET
+306 SSLCGET

-319 DVVDPFGATVR
+319 DVLDPFGATVR

-342 YDFNGVCDAGIVQL
+342 YDFNGVCDAAIVQL

>member
-1 MQHARRQPPHQ
+1 MQHARQQPPHHQ
-12 QPQRQPRHVAPSLQ
+12 QQRRPRHAAPSPQ

-32 GAHGTNVGMV
+32 GANVSTV
-42 KCSSVPAIAVMIA
+42 KRSNAPVTAVTVA
-55 VVVALAAIFAFGAI
+55 VIVAYAVIFAFGAI
-69 AYAKGSGGLRSA
+69 AYAKGAGGLRSA
-81 ASSIDSAKT
+81 TSSIDSAKT
-90 ANSMEVMSFNAAD
+90 ANSLGITSFNATD

-115 AVMPAMLD
+115 APLPSMLD
-123 GIDES
+123 DIDES
-128 DEIVSFSLSDTRA
+128 NEIAAFSLSDARV
-141 PELSNKNLSAIRAA
+141 PELSNENLSAIRTA
-155 LESFDGASV
+155 LENFDGASV
-164 GFGMF
+164 GFGMY
-169 DVESGRGIGYS
+169 DVESGRGIGYN
-180 LDQEIYGA
+180 LDQQIYGA

-212 GLSDEDETELFG
+212 GLSDEDGAELFG
-224 ASGYTKI
+224 AGGYTKI

-245 AMLRSMYDAGGYNE
+245 SMLRSMYDANGYNE

-306 SSLCEET
+306 SSLCGET

-319 DVVDPFGATVR
+319 DVVDTLGATVR

-342 YDFNGVCDAGIVQL
+342 YDFNGVCDAGVIQL

-378 VENLIAAIFDARD
+378 VEDLIATIFDARD

>member
-1 MQHARRQPPHQ
+1 MQHARQQPPHQ
-12 QPQRQPRHVAPSLQ
+12 QPQRQPRHAASSPQ

-32 GAHGTNVGMV
+32 GANASAV
-42 KCSSVPAIAVMIA
+42 KRPKAPLIAVTVA
-55 VVVALAAIFAFGAI
+55 VIVALAVIFAFGAI
-69 AYAKGSGGLRSA
+69 AYAKGTGGLRSA
-81 ASSIDSAKT
+81 ASSIDSTKT
-90 ANSMEVMSFNAAD
+90 ASSLGITSFNAAD

-110 ASSDF
+110 ISSDF
-115 AVMPAMLD
+115 APLPAMLG

-128 DEIVSFSLSDTRA
+128 DEIVAFSLSDARA
-141 PELSNKNLSAIRAA
+141 PELSNKNLSAIRTA
-155 LESFDGASV
+155 LENFDGASV
-164 GFGMF
+164 GFGMY
-169 DVESGRGIGYS
+169 DVESGRGIGYN
-180 LDQEIYGA
+180 LDQQIYGA

-202 HVENGELTIP
+202 HIENGELTIP
-212 GLSDEDETELFG
+212 GLSDEDGTELFG
-224 ASGYTKI
+224 AGGYTKI

-245 AMLRSMYDAGGYNE
+245 AMLRSMYDADGYNE
-259 WVDELGIQDAAYT
+259 WVDELGIQDTAYT

-279 YSVRSS
+279 YNVRSS

-297 TGGDAAQWL
+297 TGGDTAQWL
-306 SSLCEET
+306 SSLCGET

-319 DVVDPFGATVR
+319 DVVDPLGATVR

-342 YDFNGVCDAGIVQL
+342 YDFNGVCDAGVIQL

>member
-1 MQHARRQPPHQ
+1 MQHARQQPPHQ
-12 QPQRQPRHVAPSLQ
+12 QPQRQPRHAAPRPQS
-26 PQYGAH
+26 QYGAQ
-32 GAHGTNVGMV
+32 GANVSTP
-42 KCSSVPAIAVMIA
+42 KRSSVPAIAVMIA

-69 AYAKGSGGLRSA
+69 AYAKGSGDLCSA
-81 ASSIDSAKT
+81 ASSFDSAKT
-90 ANSMEVMSFNAAD
+90 TNSMGATSFNAAD

-115 AVMPAMLD
+115 TVMPAMLD

-128 DEIVSFSLSDTRA
+128 NEIVSFSLSDARA
-141 PELSNKNLSAIRAA
+141 PELSNKNLSAIRTA
-155 LESFDGASV
+155 LDNFDGASV
-164 GFGMF
+164 SFGMY
-169 DVESGRGIGYS
+169 DAESGRGIGYN

-212 GLSDEDETELFG
+212 GLFDEDSAELFG
-224 ASGYTKI
+224 AGGYTKI

-245 AMLRSMYDAGGYNE
+245 AMLRSMYDADGYNE
-259 WVDELGIQDAAYT
+259 WVDELGIQDTAYT

-297 TGGDAAQWL
+297 TGGDTAQWL
-306 SSLCEET
+306 SSLCGET

-319 DVVDPFGATVR
+319 DVVDPLGATVR

-342 YDFNGVCDAGIVQL
+342 YDFNGVCDAGIIQL
-356 DGRTYVVSVMAGVP
+356 DGRTYVVSVMTGVP
-370 DCEENREL
+370 DCKENREL

>member
-1 MQHARRQPPHQ
+1 MQHARQQPPHQ
-12 QPQRQPRHVAPSLQ
+12 QPQRQPRHAASSPQ

-32 GAHGTNVGMV
+32 GANVSAV
-42 KCSSVPAIAVMIA
+42 KRLNAPAIAVTVTVI
-55 VVVALAAIFAFGAI
+55 VALAAIFAFGAI
-69 AYAKGSGGLRSA
+69 AYAKGAGGLRSA
-81 ASSIDSAKT
+81 ASSIDSTKT
-90 ANSMEVMSFNAAD
+90 ASSLGITSFNAAD

-110 ASSDF
+110 VSSDF
-115 AVMPAMLD
+115 APLPAMLD

-128 DEIVSFSLSDTRA
+128 DEIVAFSLSDARA
-141 PELSNKNLSAIRAA
+141 PELSNKNLSAIRTA

-164 GFGMF
+164 GFGMY
-169 DVESGRGIGYS
+169 DVESGRGIGYN
-180 LDQEIYGA
+180 LDQQIYGA

-202 HVENGELTIP
+202 HIENGELTIP
-212 GLSDEDETELFG
+212 GLSDEDGAELFG
-224 ASGYTKI
+224 AGGYTKI

-245 AMLRSMYDAGGYNE
+245 AMLRSMYDANGYNE

-285 LKIWTEMYNYWQ
+285 LKIWTEMHNYWQ
-297 TGGDAAQWL
+297 TGDDAAQWL
-306 SSLCEET
+306 SSLCGET

-319 DVVDPFGATVR
+319 DVVDPLDATVR

-342 YDFNGVCDAGIVQL
+342 YDFNGVCDAGVIQL

>member
-1 MQHARRQPPHQ
+1 MQHARQQPPHH
-12 QPQRQPRHVAPSLQ
+12 QRQRRPRHAAPSPQ
-26 PQYGAH
+26 PQYGAPS
-32 GAHGTNVGMV
+32 A
-42 KCSSVPAIAVMIA
+42 SVSTAKRSNAPVIAVTVTVI
-55 VVVALAAIFAFGAI
+55 VALAVIFAFGAI
-69 AYAKGSGGLRSA
+69 AYAKGAGGLRFA
-81 ASSIDSAKT
+81 ASSADSAKT
-90 ANSMEVMSFNAAD
+90 ARSLGITSFNAAD

-115 AVMPAMLD
+115 APLPSMLD
-123 GIDES
+123 DIDES
-128 DEIVSFSLSDTRA
+128 NEIVAFSLSDARA
-141 PELSNKNLSAIRAA
+141 PELSNKNLSGIRTA
-155 LESFDGASV
+155 LENFDSASV
-164 GFGMF
+164 GFGMY
-169 DVESGRGIGYS
+169 DAESGRGIGYN
-180 LDQEIYGA
+180 LDQQIYGA

-202 HVENGELTIP
+202 HIENGELTIP
-212 GLSDEDETELFG
+212 GLSDEDGAGLFG
-224 ASGYTKI
+224 AGGYTKI

-245 AMLRSMYDAGGYNE
+245 AMLRSMYDANGYNE

-306 SSLCEET
+306 SSLCGET

-319 DVVDPFGATVR
+319 DVVDPLGATVR
-330 NKAGWCSGSDYG
+330 NKAGWCSGSNYG
-342 YDFNGVCDAGIVQL
+342 YDFNGVCDAGVIQL
-356 DGRTYVVSVMAGVP
+356 DGHTYVVSVMAGVP

>member
-1 MQHARRQPPHQ
+1 MQHARQQPPHQ
-12 QPQRQPRHVAPSLQ
+12 QPQRQPRHAASSPQ

-32 GAHGTNVGMV
+32 GAN
-42 KCSSVPAIAVMIA
+42 SSAGKRLNAPAIAVTVTVI
-55 VVVALAAIFAFGAI
+55 VALAAIFAFGAI
-69 AYAKGSGGLRSA
+69 AYAKGAGGLRSA
-81 ASSIDSAKT
+81 ASSIDSTKT
-90 ANSMEVMSFNAAD
+90 ASSLGITSFNAAD

-110 ASSDF
+110 VSSDF
-115 AVMPAMLD
+115 APLPAMLD

-128 DEIVSFSLSDTRA
+128 DEIVAFSLSDARA
-141 PELSNKNLSAIRAA
+141 PELSSKNLSAIRTA
-155 LESFDGASV
+155 LENFDGASV
-164 GFGMF
+164 GFGMY
-169 DVESGRGIGYS
+169 DVESGRGIGYN
-180 LDQEIYGA
+180 LDQQIYGA

-202 HVENGELTIP
+202 HIENGELTTP
-212 GLSDEDETELFG
+212 GLSDEDGTELFG
-224 ASGYTKI
+224 AGGYTKI

-245 AMLRSMYDAGGYNE
+245 AMLRSMYDASGYNE

-297 TGGDAAQWL
+297 TGDDAAQWL
-306 SSLCEET
+306 SSLCGET

-319 DVVDPFGATVR
+319 DAVDPLGATVR

-342 YDFNGVCDAGIVQL
+342 YDFNGVCDAGVIQL